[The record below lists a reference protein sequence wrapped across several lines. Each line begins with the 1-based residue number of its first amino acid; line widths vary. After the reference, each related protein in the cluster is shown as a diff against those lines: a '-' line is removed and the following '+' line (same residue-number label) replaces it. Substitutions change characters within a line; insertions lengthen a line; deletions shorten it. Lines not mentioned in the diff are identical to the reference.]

1 MIAHMNGKSLFAF
14 ALLLSLHSCFNFRL
28 LGGFL
33 CSLFLFGFLGLF
45 IVFILGMRQPAT
57 VRIEMLKWAGV
68 GFAAAIAVEFTF
80 LFLYGD
86 QISGMLGAL
95 GAAPTGTGS
104 GGGSVF

>member
-1 MIAHMNGKSLFAF
+1 MQKAIWSG
-14 ALLLSLHSCFNFRL
+14 
-28 LGGFL
+28 LG
-33 CSLFLFGFLGLF
+33 FLFGFLGLF

-86 QISGMLGAL
+86 QISGMLGAM
-95 GAAPTGTGS
+95 GAAPTGTGN